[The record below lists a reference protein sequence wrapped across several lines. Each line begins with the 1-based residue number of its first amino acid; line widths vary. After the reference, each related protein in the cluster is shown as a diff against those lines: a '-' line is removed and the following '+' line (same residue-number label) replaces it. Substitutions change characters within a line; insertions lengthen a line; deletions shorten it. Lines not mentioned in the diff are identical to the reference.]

1 MFQYNGRRFLL
12 DADTGQ
18 IMVADV
24 RTRAWVTDTLTE
36 HERCMASAAL
46 IAEHKAMTYV
56 WGRQDAGE
64 SERDTDVAIAFGA
77 AYGRHAYRYRIG
89 DHHCMNNIAW
99 AYDAWRTGDLE
110 PSAEEFS

>member
-1 MFQYNGRRFLL
+1 VFQYNGRRFLL
-12 DADTGQ
+12 DIDTGR

-24 RTRAWVTDTLTE
+24 GSTTWVTDTLTKS
-36 HERCMASAAL
+36 ERYAATSAL

-64 SERDTDVAIAFGA
+64 SEHDTDISIAFGA

-89 DHHCMNNIAW
+89 DHHCMINIAR
-99 AYDAWRTGDLE
+99 AYDAWRTGGLE
-110 PSAEEFS
+110 PSEESW